1 MFSYIRKHHML
12 QPGDRVV
19 LGVSGG
25 ADSVCLLFVLARWA
39 RLNPLELAVVHVNHG
54 IRQEAAQDARYVQ
67 SLCEE
72 LGVPFYLHETD
83 VRSLARER
91 KLSEEEAGRQV
102 RYEAF
107 RRVMEEQSMNRI
119 AVAHN
124 AQDRSETMLFHL
136 FRGTGLR
143 GLSGIRP
150 KPTQSLIRPLL
161 CLSRSEIE
169 GYLRERGITWRE
181 DATNDKDDYTR
192 NRIRHHILP
201 YAEQEICAGAV
212 EHMNHTA
219 DLLEELE
226 DYVQRQLQEAGSRC
240 EDRHMQGAAL
250 RIKVEPFLQEDVF
263 IQKQLIHTWL
273 KQRAPGQKDI
283 SRVHVEAVWELF
295 VRSGNRRIELP
306 HDMRAGRLYDRVVL
320 WCHRGQQ
327 ETEDA
332 MTYWSLPEEKQQG
345 EFLFQIFPYKKD
357 RKVPEN
363 QYTKWFDY
371 DKINESMEIRTR
383 QTGDYLTIRL
393 DGHRV
398 VHKSLKDYMVTEKIP
413 AYERDRI
420 RLLAVGSHVVWLPGY
435 RISEEFKVSE
445 NTKQVLQVQLVR
457 DCDRMEEKDG
467 EASCC

>member
-1 MFSYIRKHHML
+1 ML
-12 QPGDRVV
+12 SSGDRVII
-19 LGVSGG
+19 GVSGG

-39 RLNPLELAVVHVNHG
+39 RICPLELAVVHVNHG
-54 IRQEAAQDARYVQ
+54 IRREAAEDARYVQ
-67 SLCEE
+67 GLCEQ
-72 LGVPFYLHETD
+72 LGIPFYLIEAD
-83 VRSLARER
+83 VRALARKQ
-91 KLSEEEAGRQV
+91 KLSEEEVGRQV

-107 RRVMEEQSMNRI
+107 RQVMEEQSMNRI

-143 GLSGIRP
+143 GLAGIRP
-150 KPTQSLIRPLL
+150 MPTPELIRPLL
-161 CLSRSEIE
+161 CLKRREIE
-169 GYLRERGITWRE
+169 GYLQEQGISWCQ
-181 DATNDKDDYTR
+181 DATNATDDYTR

-226 DYVQRQLQEAGSRC
+226 DYVQRQLQQARCRC
-240 EDRHMQGAAL
+240 EDRDMRGDAL
-250 RIKVEPFLQEDVF
+250 GIQVAPFLQEDVF
-263 IQKQLIHTWL
+263 LQKQLVHTWL
-273 KQRAPGQKDI
+273 KERAPGQKDI
-283 SRVHVEAVWELF
+283 SRIHVEAVCELF
-295 VRSGNRRIELP
+295 WRGGNRRIELP
-306 HDMRAGRLYDRVVL
+306 HSLRAGRLYDRVLL
-320 WCHRGQQ
+320 WRDADGAESQ
-327 ETEDA
+327 EVRE
-332 MTYWSLPEEKQQG
+332 YWSLPEEEVGG
-345 EFLFQIFPYKKD
+345 EFVFQVFPYKKD
-357 RKVPEN
+357 MKVPEN

-371 DKINESMEIRTR
+371 DKINESMKIRTR

-393 DGHRV
+393 DEHRV

-435 RISEEFKVSE
+435 RISEEFKVNK
-445 NTKQVLQVQLVR
+445 NTKQILQVQLVR
-457 DCDRMEEKDG
+457 DLDRLEEKDG